1 MQSNKTLFFGIIA
14 LAIIIVI
21 GLFLARFL
29 VADELNLPTGPE
41 KISIRLVAAPSIKP
55 WVDQAAQAFNQ
66 SNPNTQV
73 EIIEAEDLI
82 PQAQF
87 RSDPQVAPP
96 AAWLAEA
103 TFVVE
108 MAGDS
113 GLQFNDARSVASTSL
128 AWGAFKDKQEAFA
141 QKYGPL
147 SWTSVHTKATAMA
160 TDDFL
165 TLVIAPP
172 QNSAEGL
179 AALISATAAHL
190 NKQSLASADV
200 SQSDAWLNETFAE
213 NTHIPPRPAEA
224 FATSQGRSLGD
235 AGLLTMASWRS
246 VGLTNKDDFAVTPA
260 QPNVTLDYPLAIFPQ
275 AAPPAQQA
283 AAAFRDFLLAESQQN
298 ALANFSFDRANASQ
312 AGVKVDGATALA
324 LLRWAER
331 TLR

>member
-87 RSDPQVAPP
+87 RSNPQVAPP

-128 AWGAFKDKQEAFA
+128 AWGAFKDKQEAFV

-147 SWTSVHTKATAMA
+147 SWTSVHTKATA

-165 TLVIAPP
+165 TIVIAPP

-213 NTHIPPRPAEA
+213 NTRIPPLPAEA
-224 FATSQGRSLGD
+224 FATQGRSLGD
-235 AGLLTMASWRS
+235 AGILALTSWRS
-246 VGLTNKDDFAVTPA
+246 VGLTNKADFAVTLA
-260 QPNVTLDYPLAIFPQ
+260 QPNVTLDYPFAIFPQ
-275 AAPPAQQA
+275 ATPPAQQA

-298 ALANFSFDRANASQ
+298 ALANFSFDRASATQ
-312 AGVKVDGATALA
+312 AGVDVDGAAALA
-324 LLRWAER
+324 LSRWAER

>member
-87 RSDPQVAPP
+87 RSNPQVAPP

-108 MAGDS
+108 MAGGS

-147 SWTSVHTKATAMA
+147 SWTSVHTKATA

-165 TLVIAPP
+165 TIVIAPP

-213 NTHIPPRPAEA
+213 NTRIPPLPAEA
-224 FATSQGRSLGD
+224 FATQGRSLGD
-235 AGLLTMASWRS
+235 AGILALTSWRS
-246 VGLTNKDDFAVTPA
+246 VGLTNKADFAVTPA
-260 QPNVTLDYPLAIFPQ
+260 QPNVTLDYPFAIFPQ
-275 AAPPAQQA
+275 ATPPAQQA

-298 ALANFSFDRANASQ
+298 ALANFSFDRASATQ